1 MADGNAQ
8 NDLATVPPVLDM
20 LVVGG
25 GPAGTAAAFRAREL
39 GLSVLVIDQDEVLSI
54 LRDWISPEGDPAKD
68 KPVDSSYGPGGKKV
82 PFPSGAK
89 LIEQLVYGDQV
100 PAGELYRKWKGVYEE
115 NGIPTLPG
123 TELTGLATGGDGL
136 LVARCAQQ
144 RGKDEPLYKAR
155 SVVLAMGRGVP
166 TTLTI
171 PGDTRGINYR
181 LR

>member
-1 MADGNAQ
+1 VVGDEHVFLSGAVARPSHGTQVRNSLMADVDSTKSG
-8 NDLATVPPVLDM
+8 TVQPPAIPPVLDM

-39 GLSVLVIDQDEVLSI
+39 GLSVLVIEQDEILSI

-115 NGIPTLPG
+115 NGIPTMPG
-123 TELTGLATGGDGL
+123 TELTGLATGG
-136 LVARCAQQ
+136 
-144 RGKDEPLYKAR
+144 
-155 SVVLAMGRGVP
+155 
-166 TTLTI
+166 
-171 PGDTRGINYR
+171 
-181 LR
+181 